1 MIKRLSQEHNVTN
14 VRKLYCRWEIFLVI
28 FDVSNIWEILYNLME
43 FIVSQDSHETVEG
56 TVKIIA
62 TK

>member
-1 MIKRLSQEHNVTN
+1 MIKRLSQEHNVMN

-28 FDVSNIWEILYNLME
+28 FDVSNIWEIFYDLME
-43 FIVSQDSHETVEG
+43 FIVSQDSYETVEG